1 MSASFFG
8 FTSKNEAAERLAAQ
22 PMLKIR
28 HWFLRIGLLCI
39 LAIALGSCIGIHHT
53 IDNLLYDNYKHYLP
67 CEQLPTRQEVN
78 RVLEGMPTQRR
89 QIKAV
94 HPGFVTVTLA
104 EDLCPHSGRADIL
117 ILFAS
122 HQDRIAIERNINSDR
137 FFGIPYRLINT

>member
-1 MSASFFG
+1 
-8 FTSKNEAAERLAAQ
+8 
-22 PMLKIR
+22 MLKIR
-28 HWFLRIGLLCI
+28 RWFLLIGLLCI
-39 LAIALGSCIGIHHT
+39 PAIALGACVGIHHT
-53 IDNLLYDNYKHYLP
+53 VDNLLYDNYKHYLP

-78 RVLEGMPTQRR
+78 RVLEEHADAVA

-94 HPGFVTVTLA
+94 HPGFVTVTPA

-122 HQDRIAIERNINSDR
+122 HQDRIAIETIINGDR